1 MDKQFNDMNRLEL
14 LDFLGYKWSEFII
27 LANGNIELHG
37 KKIDVEQLINLATEK
52 NEDLKCGRPVQCQ

>member
-27 LANGNIELHG
+27 LANGNIELNG
-37 KKIDVEQLINLATEK
+37 EKVDLERLINLAIEK
-52 NEDLKCGRPVQCQ
+52 NEELK